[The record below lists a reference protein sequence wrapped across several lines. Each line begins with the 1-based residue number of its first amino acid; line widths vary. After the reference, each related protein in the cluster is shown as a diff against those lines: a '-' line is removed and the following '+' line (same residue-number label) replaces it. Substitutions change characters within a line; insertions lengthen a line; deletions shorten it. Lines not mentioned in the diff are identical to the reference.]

1 MSFGALLFFFLFVAT
16 LVFSYIALRRRLASP
31 RLIGAG
37 CIFGAI
43 LSMILFGLAQG
54 AIFLQAF
61 IVGILIGAGF
71 GIATLVVALYF
82 QGNEMR
88 KSGG

>member
-1 MSFGALLFFFLFVAT
+1 MTFGALVFFFLFVAT
-16 LVFSYIALRRRLASP
+16 LIFSYIALRRRLATP
-31 RLIGAG
+31 TVIGAG

-43 LSMILFGLAQG
+43 VFMVLFGLAQG

-61 IVGILIGAGF
+61 IIGILIGGGF

-88 KSGG
+88 KSG